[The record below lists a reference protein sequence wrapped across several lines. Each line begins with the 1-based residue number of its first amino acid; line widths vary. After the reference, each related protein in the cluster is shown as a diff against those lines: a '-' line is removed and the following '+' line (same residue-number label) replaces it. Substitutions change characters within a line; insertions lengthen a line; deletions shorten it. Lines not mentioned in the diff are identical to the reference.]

1 MGNFL
6 QTQNPT
12 GQVTQLVTSN
22 GSETVIS
29 APGGGGGGGGGI
41 PAPATSHIVF
51 ASPVWGSDTTGD
63 GTEGLPYATI
73 AKAYST
79 ITTASDVEIWQV
91 VLFGGEYAENV
102 ALKPFVRLEGW
113 DKAKQ
118 TSQVYPARING
129 TVTLD
134 AGFSATGATAWV
146 TAVDIDGTAT
156 LNFVAA
162 TSADGSVSFT
172 GCQFE
177 LNLALTQGPQNSTEL
192 HECTLLDNFVQN
204 GGSVTWENTV
214 GSVGSTLQIQA
225 TTGAAAS
232 GALFSANNSGWVG
245 NVEVDANG
253 NVTDAVEVDLINS
266 QMRGGLLT
274 ISVAGSNVPVV
285 NGAYGATLE
294 NPVLVGSASVVH
306 LSSQMRVWQNLSI
319 PSGTVIAAASTTDV
333 AIPLPASL
341 LGATSIE
348 DMSCTCTPVGA
359 TWPLMIQP
367 ENMTVQWAFVNNA
380 GTNIIHALIY
390 TPGAGFTLGTDLFFN
405 FSAYL
410 PEPSSP

>member
-1 MGNFL
+1 MTNFL
-6 QTQNPT
+6 ATQNPT
-12 GQVTQLVTSN
+12 GQVTQLVTAN

-29 APGGGGGGGGGI
+29 APGGGGGGGI
-41 PAPATSHIVF
+41 PTPATSHIVF
-51 ASPVWGSDTTGD
+51 ASPVFGSDTTGD

-79 ITTASDVEIWQV
+79 ITTASATGIWQV
-91 VLFGGEYAENV
+91 VLFAGEYTENV

-146 TAVDIDGTAT
+146 TAIDIDGTTT
-156 LNFVAA
+156 LDFVAA

-177 LNLALTQGPQNSTEL
+177 VNVALTQGPQNSTEL
-192 HECTLLDNFVQN
+192 HECTLLDNFVQQ

-214 GSVGSTLQIQA
+214 GAIASSLQVEA

-232 GALFSANNSGWVG
+232 GALFAANNSCWIGSVQ
-245 NVEVDANG
+245 VDANG

-266 QMRGGLLT
+266 QFRGGLLT
-274 ISVAGSNVPVV
+274 IAVAGSNVPVV

-294 NPVLVGSASVVH
+294 NPVLVGSASVVK
-306 LSSQMRVWQNLSI
+306 LSPQMRVVQQLTI
-319 PSGTVIAAASTTDV
+319 PSGVLIESLSNNDVPISLAASV
-333 AIPLPASL
+333 

-348 DMSCTCTPVGA
+348 DMSCMFTPIGGDWSIELSQHQVSWSFYVKQNGA
-359 TWPLMIQP
+359 TSEVHVCLFNPS
-367 ENMTVQWAFVNNA
+367 A
-380 GTNIIHALIY
+380 
-390 TPGAGFTLGTDLFFN
+390 TPQTTATDLFFN
-405 FSAYL
+405 FAAYL